1 MSDNNE
7 QTFTTQPIEHNNG
20 AINEPGN
27 QGFPG
32 SKAEATTG
40 LGGAPNLAHLHKGN
54 PLGGRGDQPHVM
66 SDEIAQGLEKP
77 KSKEELQSLSAKLN
91 N

>member
-1 MSDNNE
+1 MSNNEE

-20 AINEPGN
+20 AINEPGSK
-27 QGFPG
+27 GFPG
-32 SKAEATTG
+32 SNAEKTPG
-40 LGGAPNLAHLHKGN
+40 LGSAPNLAHLHEAN
-54 PLGGRGDQPHVM
+54 ALGGRGDQPHVM

-77 KSKEELQSLSAKLN
+77 KTKEELQSLAAKLN